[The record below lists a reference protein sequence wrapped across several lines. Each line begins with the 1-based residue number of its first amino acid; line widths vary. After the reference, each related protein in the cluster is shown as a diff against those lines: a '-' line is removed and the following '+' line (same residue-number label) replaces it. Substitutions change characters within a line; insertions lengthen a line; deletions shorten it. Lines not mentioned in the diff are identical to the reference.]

1 MQKHNS
7 QYYLIC
13 IFESLFTTAIQN
25 VLTNMSLGIF
35 LMKCMKHY
43 IFGIIFLLSWQ
54 NANSQGFDWI
64 KSWRLPS
71 DSPDMFIGGYT
82 GFGMNTEYVDARSFS
97 DVLECCQFKD
107 GSGYDFRIGL
117 TGEYWLMGDVSLQAQ
132 IGFGSTNASFNA
144 NRQDSILII
153 DRTTEKARTEI
164 LLREYTLTSRIQS
177 FELAM
182 IAKKRL
188 FASHFSVAL
197 GFLGA
202 ITLPNDSMHE
212 LEMKVSVPGMQLDRE
227 NYTPN
232 EMVKGIEVSGFIF
245 KPIIRCEYDLS
256 IFNDI
261 YIKPYIQTDIT
272 LNSRV
277 TREDP
282 WRSLTVLGGF
292 SILFSY

>member
-1 MQKHNS
+1 
-7 QYYLIC
+7 
-13 IFESLFTTAIQN
+13 
-25 VLTNMSLGIF
+25 
-35 LMKCMKHY
+35 MKHY

-132 IGFGSTNASFNA
+132 IGFGSTSASFNA

-177 FELAM
+177 LELAM

-232 EMVKGIEVSGFIF
+232 EMVKGIEVTGFIF

-256 IFNDI
+256 IFNDL

>member
-1 MQKHNS
+1 MQKYNS

-13 IFESLFTTAIQN
+13 IFESLFTTANQN
-25 VLTNMSLGIF
+25 GLINISLGIF
-35 LMKCMKHY
+35 LMKCMKHC
-43 IFGIIFLLSWQ
+43 IFGIIVLFSWQ

-64 KSWRLPS
+64 ESWRLPS
-71 DSPDMFIGGYT
+71 DSPDLFIGGYT
-82 GFGMNTEYVDARSFS
+82 GFGMNTEYVNARSFS
-97 DVLECCQFKD
+97 NVLDCCGFKD
-107 GSGYDFRIGL
+107 GSGSGYRVGL
-117 TGEYWLMGDVSLQAQ
+117 TAEYWLEGDYSLQAQ
-132 IGFGSTNASFNA
+132 VGYGSSSASFNA
-144 NRQDSILII
+144 NRQDSILYK
-153 DRTTEKARTEI
+153 DPTGEKNNSLN
-164 LLREYTLTSRIQS
+164 LLRDYTLTSRIQS
-177 FELAM
+177 LELAM

-212 LEMKVSVPGMQLDRE
+212 LEMKVSVPGIQLDRE
-227 NYTPN
+227 YYTPN
-232 EMVKGIEVSGFIF
+232 EMVKGIDVAGFLF
-245 KPIIRCEYDLS
+245 KPIIRCEYDIA
-256 IFNDI
+256 IFNEA

>member
-1 MQKHNS
+1 MQNYNS

-13 IFESLFTTAIQN
+13 IFESLFTTANQN
-25 VLTNMSLGIF
+25 GLINISLGIF
-35 LMKCMKHY
+35 LMKCMKHC
-43 IFGIIFLLSWQ
+43 IFGIIVLFSWQ

-64 KSWRLPS
+64 ESWRLPS
-71 DSPDMFIGGYT
+71 DSPDLFIGGYT
-82 GFGMNTEYVDARSFS
+82 GFGMNTEYVNARSFS
-97 DVLECCQFKD
+97 NVLDCCGFKD
-107 GSGYDFRIGL
+107 GSGSGYRVGL
-117 TGEYWLMGDVSLQAQ
+117 TAEYWLEGDFSLQAQ
-132 IGFGSTNASFNA
+132 VGYGSSSASFNA
-144 NRQDSILII
+144 NRQDSILYK
-153 DRTTEKARTEI
+153 DPTGEKNNSLN
-164 LLREYTLTSRIQS
+164 LLRDYTLTSRIQS
-177 FELAM
+177 LELAM

-212 LEMKVSVPGMQLDRE
+212 LEMKVSVPGIQLERE
-227 NYTPN
+227 YYTPN
-232 EMVKGIEVSGFIF
+232 EMVKGIEVSGFLF
-245 KPIIRCEYDLS
+245 KPIIRCEYDIA
-256 IFNDI
+256 IFNEA

>member
-1 MQKHNS
+1 MQNYNS

-13 IFESLFTTAIQN
+13 IFESLFTTANQN
-25 VLTNMSLGIF
+25 GLINISLGIF
-35 LMKCMKHY
+35 LMKCMKHC
-43 IFGIIFLLSWQ
+43 IFGIIVLFSWQ

-64 KSWRLPS
+64 ESWRLPS
-71 DSPDMFIGGYT
+71 DSPDLFIGGYT
-82 GFGMNTEYVDARSFS
+82 GFGMNTEYVNARSFS
-97 DVLECCQFKD
+97 NVLDCCGFKD
-107 GSGYDFRIGL
+107 GSGSGYRVGL
-117 TGEYWLMGDVSLQAQ
+117 TAEYWLEGDYSLQAQ
-132 IGFGSTNASFNA
+132 VGYGSSSASFNA
-144 NRQDSILII
+144 NRQDSILYK
-153 DRTTEKARTEI
+153 DPTGEKNNSLN
-164 LLREYTLTSRIQS
+164 LLRDYTLTSRIQS
-177 FELAM
+177 LELAM

-212 LEMKVSVPGMQLDRE
+212 LEMKVSVPGIQLERE
-227 NYTPN
+227 YYTPN
-232 EMVKGIEVSGFIF
+232 EMVKGIEVSGFLF
-245 KPIIRCEYDLS
+245 KPIIRCEYDIA
-256 IFNDI
+256 IFNEA

>member
-1 MQKHNS
+1 MQKYNS

-13 IFESLFTTAIQN
+13 IFESLFTTANQN
-25 VLTNMSLGIF
+25 GLINISLGIF
-35 LMKCMKHY
+35 LMKCMKHC
-43 IFGIIFLLSWQ
+43 IFGIILLFSWQ

-64 KSWRLPS
+64 ESWRLPS
-71 DSPDMFIGGYT
+71 DSPDLFIGGYT
-82 GFGMNTEYVDARSFS
+82 GFGMNTEYVNARSFS
-97 DVLECCQFKD
+97 NVLDCCGFKD
-107 GSGYDFRIGL
+107 GSGSGYRVGL
-117 TGEYWLMGDVSLQAQ
+117 TAEYWLEGDYSLQAQ
-132 IGFGSTNASFNA
+132 VGYGSSSASFNA
-144 NRQDSILII
+144 NRQDSILYK
-153 DRTTEKARTEI
+153 DPTGEKNNSLN
-164 LLREYTLTSRIQS
+164 LLRDYTLTSRIQS
-177 FELAM
+177 LELAM

-212 LEMKVSVPGMQLDRE
+212 LEMKVSVPGIQLERE
-227 NYTPN
+227 YYTPN
-232 EMVKGIEVSGFIF
+232 EMVKGIEVSGFLF
-245 KPIIRCEYDLS
+245 KPIIRCEYDIA
-256 IFNDI
+256 IFNEA

>member
-1 MQKHNS
+1 MQKYNS

-13 IFESLFTTAIQN
+13 IFESHFSTANQN
-25 VLTNMSLGIF
+25 GLINISLGIF
-35 LMKCMKHY
+35 LMKCMKHC
-43 IFGIIFLLSWQ
+43 IFGIIVLFSWQ

-64 KSWRLPS
+64 ESWRLPS
-71 DSPDMFIGGYT
+71 DSPDLFIGGYT
-82 GFGMNTEYVDARSFS
+82 GFGMNTEYVNARSFS
-97 DVLECCQFKD
+97 NVLDCCGFKD
-107 GSGYDFRIGL
+107 GSGSGYRVGL
-117 TGEYWLMGDVSLQAQ
+117 TAEYWLEGDYSLQAQ
-132 IGFGSTNASFNA
+132 VGYGSSSASFNA
-144 NRQDSILII
+144 NRQDSILYK
-153 DRTTEKARTEI
+153 DPTGEKNNSLN
-164 LLREYTLTSRIQS
+164 LLRDYTLTSRIQS
-177 FELAM
+177 LELAM

-212 LEMKVSVPGMQLDRE
+212 LEMKVSVPGIQLERE
-227 NYTPN
+227 YYTPN
-232 EMVKGIEVSGFIF
+232 EMVKGIEVSGFLF
-245 KPIIRCEYDLS
+245 KPIIRCEYDIA
-256 IFNDI
+256 IFNEA

>member
-1 MQKHNS
+1 
-7 QYYLIC
+7 
-13 IFESLFTTAIQN
+13 
-25 VLTNMSLGIF
+25 
-35 LMKCMKHY
+35 MKCMEHY
-43 IFGIIFLLSWQ
+43 IFGIIVLFSWQ
-54 NANSQGFDWI
+54 NAHSQGFDWI
-64 KSWRLPS
+64 ESWRLPS
-71 DSPDMFIGGYT
+71 DSPDLFIGGYT

-107 GSGYDFRIGL
+107 GSGSGYRVGL
-117 TGEYWLMGDVSLQAQ
+117 TGEYWLMGDFSLQAQ
-132 IGFGSTNASFNA
+132 VGYGSSSASFNA
-144 NRQDSILII
+144 NRQDSILNK
-153 DRTTEKARTEI
+153 DPTGEKNI
-164 LLREYTLTSRIQS
+164 SLNLLRDYTLTSRIQS
-177 FELAM
+177 LELAM

-188 FASHFSVAL
+188 FASHFSLAL

-212 LEMKVSVPGMQLDRE
+212 LEMKVSVPGIQLDRE
-227 NYTPN
+227 YYTPN
-232 EMVKGIEVSGFIF
+232 EMVKGIEVSGFLF
-245 KPIIRCEYDLS
+245 KPIFRCEYDIA
-256 IFNDI
+256 IFNEA

>member
-1 MQKHNS
+1 MQKYNS

-13 IFESLFTTAIQN
+13 IFESLFTTANQN
-25 VLTNMSLGIF
+25 GLINISLGIF
-35 LMKCMKHY
+35 LMKCMKHC
-43 IFGIIFLLSWQ
+43 IFGIIVLFSWQ

-64 KSWRLPS
+64 ESWRLPS
-71 DSPDMFIGGYT
+71 DSPDLFIGGYT
-82 GFGMNTEYVDARSFS
+82 GFGMNTEYVNARSFS
-97 DVLECCQFKD
+97 NVLDCCGFKD
-107 GSGYDFRIGL
+107 GSGSGYRVGL
-117 TGEYWLMGDVSLQAQ
+117 TAEYWLEGDYSLQAQ
-132 IGFGSTNASFNA
+132 VGYGSSSASFNA
-144 NRQDSILII
+144 NRQDSILYK
-153 DRTTEKARTEI
+153 DPTGEKNNSLN
-164 LLREYTLTSRIQS
+164 LLRDYTLTSRIQS
-177 FELAM
+177 LELAM

-212 LEMKVSVPGMQLDRE
+212 LEMKVSVPGIQLERE
-227 NYTPN
+227 YYTPN
-232 EMVKGIEVSGFIF
+232 EMVKGIEVSGFLF
-245 KPIIRCEYDLS
+245 KPIIRCEYDIA
-256 IFNDI
+256 IFNEA

>member
-1 MQKHNS
+1 MQKYNS

-13 IFESLFTTAIQN
+13 IFESLFTTANQN
-25 VLTNMSLGIF
+25 GLINISLGIF
-35 LMKCMKHY
+35 LMKCMKHC
-43 IFGIIFLLSWQ
+43 IFGIIVLFSWQ

-64 KSWRLPS
+64 ESWRLPS
-71 DSPDMFIGGYT
+71 DSPDLFIGGYT
-82 GFGMNTEYVDARSFS
+82 GFGMNTEYVNARSFS
-97 DVLECCQFKD
+97 NVLDCCGFKD
-107 GSGYDFRIGL
+107 GSGRGYRVGL
-117 TGEYWLMGDVSLQAQ
+117 TAEYWLEGDFSLQAQ
-132 IGFGSTNASFNA
+132 VGYGSSSASFNA
-144 NRQDSILII
+144 NRQDSILYK
-153 DRTTEKARTEI
+153 DPTGEKNNSLN
-164 LLREYTLTSRIQS
+164 LLRDYTLTSRIQS
-177 FELAM
+177 LELAM

-212 LEMKVSVPGMQLDRE
+212 LEMKVSVPGIQLERE
-227 NYTPN
+227 YYTPN
-232 EMVKGIEVSGFIF
+232 EMVKGIEVSGFLF
-245 KPIIRCEYDLS
+245 KPIIRCEYDIA
-256 IFNDI
+256 IFNEA

>member
-1 MQKHNS
+1 MQNYNS

-13 IFESLFTTAIQN
+13 IFESLFTTANQN
-25 VLTNMSLGIF
+25 GLINISLGIF
-35 LMKCMKHY
+35 LMKCMKHC
-43 IFGIIFLLSWQ
+43 IFGIIVLFSWQ

-64 KSWRLPS
+64 ESWRLPS
-71 DSPDMFIGGYT
+71 DSPDLFIGGYT
-82 GFGMNTEYVDARSFS
+82 GFGMNTEYVNARSFS
-97 DVLECCQFKD
+97 NVLDCCGFKD
-107 GSGYDFRIGL
+107 GSGSGYRVGL
-117 TGEYWLMGDVSLQAQ
+117 TAEYWLEGDFSLQAQ
-132 IGFGSTNASFNA
+132 VGYGSSSASFNA
-144 NRQDSILII
+144 NRQDSILYK
-153 DRTTEKARTEI
+153 DPTGEKNI
-164 LLREYTLTSRIQS
+164 SYNLLRDYTLTSRIQS
-177 FELAM
+177 LELAM

-212 LEMKVSVPGMQLDRE
+212 LEMKVSVPGIQLDRE

-232 EMVKGIEVSGFIF
+232 EMVKGIEVSGFLF
-245 KPIIRCEYDLS
+245 KPIIRCEYDIA
-256 IFNDI
+256 IFNEA